1 VRSVQ
6 GHHEGVTS
14 DPGRAGDRLP
24 PAGDILQFG
33 RPIRSRR
40 YQFGTLLLAG
50 LVAAAVVLVV
60 VRAASHRVAASP
72 PPVTVTSLGQPIL
85 GVRADWQLIGFDG
98 RGVVAIQFARGRIV
112 RTTIPRLAGDGIV
125 SVVPAVGEVLVRPLD
140 DVPGYLVPDGKP
152 AEPLTGVL
160 AHGGYLLPGP
170 TPGQQWLDSHDLNLV
185 LVGPDGKPERAHL
198 PESALLRATQ
208 VSIISDGR
216 GGFILAGASGT
227 VYDANNGALQM
238 IPALP
243 LAVGP
248 RNWLG
253 LRCDNSSCRNVVIS
267 AATGES
273 RTLPGPA
280 SYAYPWPWQAL
291 PGAASPDG
299 AAAAVIVPGNSDG
312 QAGLDLVSL
321 TSGTVQHVH
330 VPVAGS
336 SSGQSLAWSPDSRW
350 LFVVTAR
357 GRLAIVDA
365 RTGQPR
371 LLSLGL
377 SGLSQIVIRPA
388 AG

>member
-1 VRSVQ
+1 VRRVQ
-6 GHHEGVTS
+6 GHDEGVTL
-14 DPGRAGDRLP
+14 DPGRVGDGPP
-24 PAGDILQFG
+24 PAGDIVQLG
-33 RPIRSRR
+33 RSARPRR
-40 YQFGTLLLAG
+40 YQLGTLLLTCLA
-50 LVAAAVVLVV
+50 AAAVVLVV
-60 VRAASHRVAASP
+60 VRSGGHRVSASQ
-72 PPVTVTSLGQPIL
+72 PPVTVTSFGHPIL
-85 GVRADWQLIGFDG
+85 GVRAGWQLIGFDG
-98 RGVVAIQFARGRIV
+98 KGVVDVQFARGRIV

-125 SVVPAVGEVLVRPLD
+125 SLVPAPGEVLVRPLD
-140 DVPGYLVPDGKP
+140 NVSGYLVPDGKP

-160 AHGGYLLPGP
+160 AQGGYLLPGP
-170 TPGQQWLDSHDLNLV
+170 TPAQQWLDSHDLNLV
-185 LVGPDGKPERAHL
+185 LVGPGGKPERAHL
-198 PESALLRATQ
+198 PESALLWATQ

-227 VYDANNGALQM
+227 VYDANSGALRM
-238 IPALP
+238 ISALP

-253 LRCDNSSCRNVVIS
+253 LNCDNSSCRNVVIS

-273 RTLPGPA
+273 RTLPGTA

-321 TSGTVQHVH
+321 TSGTVQHVR

-336 SSGQSLAWSPDSRW
+336 ASGQSLAWSPDSRW
-350 LFVVTAR
+350 LFVVTAA
-357 GRLAIVDA
+357 GGLAIVDA
-365 RTGQPR
+365 RTGQLR
-371 LLSLGL
+371 ILSLGL

-388 AG
+388 TG